1 MVLGTRI
8 KRVIEIDLR
17 LCEIFFYKSKK
28 DEEGFLKFVRLGK
41 SILRE
46 RRVFRLYI
54 KINIHKN
61 ICYKL
66 KHKQMKQNKN
76 KYNK

>member
-1 MVLGTRI
+1 MVTKTMVLGTRI

-41 SILRE
+41 SILIE
-46 RRVFRLYI
+46 RLRSAYI
-54 KINIHKN
+54 LNPTKISVTKN
-61 ICYKL
+61 
-66 KHKQMKQNKN
+66 
-76 KYNK
+76 